1 MMDDSIFNIYLTYAC
16 ANLNNAMPSG
26 LATWILLFLAPC
38 CLVLCQGDVECLSPG
53 ECLDS
58 DLLTVVPA
66 ESFNEC
72 LEECRDYET
81 GDGRTCQD
89 YTFYTIE
96 RVSPPVCRDW
106 TILPLEK
113 QVKDTITDLRR
124 GI

>member
-1 MMDDSIFNIYLTYAC
+1 
-16 ANLNNAMPSG
+16 MPSG

-38 CLVLCQGDVECLSPG
+38 CLVRCQGDVECLSPG

-66 ESFNEC
+66 ESFNGC

-81 GDGRTCQD
+81 GDGTTCQD

-96 RVSPPVCRDW
+96 RVSPPVPRLD
-106 TILPLEK
+106 
-113 QVKDTITDLRR
+113 DTAS
-124 GI
+124 